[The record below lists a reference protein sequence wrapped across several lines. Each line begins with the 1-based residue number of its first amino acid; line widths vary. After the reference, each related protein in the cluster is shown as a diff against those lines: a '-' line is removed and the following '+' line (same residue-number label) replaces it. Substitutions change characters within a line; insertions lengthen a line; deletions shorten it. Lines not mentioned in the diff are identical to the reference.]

1 MSTPATAQYRFSAG
15 VLALL
20 VHVAFFALMVFG
32 ISWQA
37 KAPQGVVVDLWS
49 NLPAPPTPPAM
60 APRPP
65 PPPPAPEPVKKI
77 EPKPAPPAPRQ
88 KADIALKEKRKQQE
102 EQLKEEKLKQQA
114 AARKQAQKE
123 RELEEQALKEQQKE
137 EQARQAKAL
146 ADQQAQET
154 LARLT
159 QAKQAAAQQSIVDDY
174 TNRISAKIRGKLN
187 KTLCGDGK
195 PLLVFDINLLPTGQ
209 LLGNPV
215 LRQGSGIAACDRA
228 VENAILQSDPLP
240 VPPQPELFSRFREL
254 HLKFRPNE

>member
-49 NLPAPPTPPAM
+49 NLPTPPAPPAV
-60 APRPP
+60 APQ

-77 EPKPAPPAPRQ
+77 EPKPAPPAPSQ
-88 KADIALKEKRKQQE
+88 KADIALKEKHKQQE
-102 EQLKEEKLKQQA
+102 EQLKEEKLKQRE
-114 AARKQAQKE
+114 AARKQAQK
-123 RELEEQALKEQQKE
+123 EQALKEQQKE
-137 EQARQAKAL
+137 EEARQAKAL
-146 ADQQAQET
+146 ADQQAQAA
-154 LARLT
+154 LARIT

-195 PLLVFDINLLPTGQ
+195 PLLIFDINLLPTGQ

-240 VPPQPELFSRFREL
+240 VPTQPELFSRFREL

>member
-20 VHVAFFALMVFG
+20 VHLAFFALMVFG

-37 KAPQGVVVDLWS
+37 KTPQGVVVDLWS
-49 NLPAPPTPPAM
+49 NLPAPPVPPAI
-60 APRPP
+60 APQPP
-65 PPPPAPEPVKKI
+65 PPPPAPAPVKKI
-77 EPKPAPPAPRQ
+77 EPTPASQTLRQ
-88 KADIALKEKRKQQE
+88 KADIALQEKRKQQQE
-102 EQLKEEKLKQQA
+102 AQLKEEKLKQQTA
-114 AARKQAQKE
+114 VRKQAQKD
-123 RELEEQALKEQQKE
+123 QALKEQQKE
-137 EQARQAKAL
+137 EEARQAKAV
-146 ADQQAQET
+146 ADQQAQAA

-159 QAKQAAAQQSIVDDY
+159 QAKQTAAQQSIVDDY

-195 PLLVFDINLLPTGQ
+195 PLLAFDIALLPTGQ

-240 VPPQPELFSRFREL
+240 VPAQPEIFSRFREL